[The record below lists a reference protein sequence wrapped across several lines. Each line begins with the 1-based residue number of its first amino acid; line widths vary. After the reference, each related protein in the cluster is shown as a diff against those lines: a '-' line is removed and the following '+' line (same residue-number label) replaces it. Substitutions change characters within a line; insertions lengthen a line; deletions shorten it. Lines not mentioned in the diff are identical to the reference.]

1 MQKLRAAIWKEFL
14 LVIND
19 RVGLLLMYLMPL
31 ILVFLITII
40 QNSAFNLVKEN
51 KLKILIANHDT
62 GAFGD
67 SLIQAMKKSGG
78 FEVAETPCES
88 SKLKEQ
94 TIEEAAL
101 MGMYIPR
108 FYSRSLETN
117 AAQISATLLNDMG
130 METAKPTSKIGAQT
144 LQLYFDP
151 VVQEN
156 YRQTIQNGLQQLNA
170 ALENKIMLERLFSDL
185 GYDKIPPHVLSA
197 MKKNKTQWQI
207 ENAGLKDAKA
217 LIPNASQ
224 HNVPAWTIF
233 AMFFMV
239 ISLGGSLVKE
249 RLSGSFMRLQTI
261 PGAFKHV
268 LIAKY
273 LIYLI
278 VAVTQI
284 LLLFSIGRYV
294 FPHIGLPVLNM
305 PDAIFPL
312 FVVVILAASAAI
324 SYAMLVGTYA
334 KTQEQANGFG
344 AVSIVIFAAI
354 GGIWVPNF
362 VMPEYLQS
370 IGNVSPLKWCLEGF
384 YMLFLHNGNWRE
396 LIPSIT
402 FLFLFTGICQVLIFG
417 KLRIQ
422 NFI

>member
-1 MQKLRAAIWKEFL
+1 MKKLRAAIWKELL
-14 LVIND
+14 LVLND

-51 KLKILIANHDT
+51 RLKVLITNADKGHY
-62 GAFGD
+62 GD
-67 SLIQAMKKSGG
+67 SLIDAMKLSGG
-78 FEVAETPCES
+78 FEVVKISVEKS
-88 SKLKEQ
+88 QLKQQ
-94 TIEEAAL
+94 TIDEAAL
-101 MGMYIPR
+101 MGLYIPPN
-108 FYSRSLETN
+108 YTASLEQN
-117 AAQISATLLNDMG
+117 AAQISSTLLTDMG
-130 METAKPTSKIGAQT
+130 METEKPQSQVEAQP
-144 LQLYFDP
+144 LHLYFDP

-156 YRQTIQNGLQQLNA
+156 YRQTIQHGLQQLNSTI
-170 ALENKIMLERLFSDL
+170 ENKIMLEQLFSDL
-185 GYDKIPPHVLSA
+185 GYDKIPPHMLRS
-197 MKKNKTQWQI
+197 MKKNKTQWEI
-207 ENAGLKDAKA
+207 ENAGLKDVKA

-261 PGAFKHV
+261 PGAFSQV
-268 LIAKY
+268 LMAKY
-273 LIYLI
+273 IVYLM
-278 VAVTQI
+278 VAITQI
-284 LLLFSIGRYV
+284 SVLFTIGRLV
-294 FPHIGLPVLNM
+294 FPYLDLPPLTM
-305 PDAIFPL
+305 PDAILPL
-312 FVVVILAASAAI
+312 IVVVILSGSAAI

-370 IGNVSPLKWCLEGF
+370 IGNISPLKWCLEGF
-384 YMLFLHNGNWRE
+384 YKLFLQNGNWQE
-396 LIPSIT
+396 LVPSIT
-402 FLFLFTGICQVLIFG
+402 FLILFTGICQLLIFA

-422 NFI
+422 NYI